1 MSEHIEEMIE
11 EELLDEEQANLI
23 LARCDCFKRTGK
35 YTPILGP
42 IEPGLPQILEKAKA
56 DGTFQNGDKELIE
69 VLKFFYPKKSSENLD
84 KLMKTEMTLLVMLIL
99 EK

>member
-1 MSEHIEEMIE
+1 
-11 EELLDEEQANLI
+11 
-23 LARCDCFKRTGK
+23 
-35 YTPILGP
+35 
-42 IEPGLPQILEKAKA
+42 LPQILEKAKA